1 MTTIQTKRVYLDPH
15 GDDGF
20 RILVDRLWPQGESHA
35 NFHYDLWAKD
45 IAPSTE
51 LRKWFHANQEGRKQ
65 EFLEK
70 YEQELEQNPDM
81 PAFIDTVRAHTLVTL
96 LYASRDTQ
104 MNNAIVLQRYLQAHL

>member
-1 MTTIQTKRVYLDPH
+1 MTEIQTKRVYLDPH

-51 LRKWFHANQEGRKQ
+51 LRQWFHADPEGRKAQ
-65 EFLEK
+65 FLEK
-70 YEQELEQNPDM
+70 YEAELEANPAM
-81 PAFIDTVRAHTLVTL
+81 PAFIDTVRAHPLVTL
-96 LYASRDTQ
+96 LYASRDTA
-104 MNNAIVLQRYLQAHL
+104 MNNAVVLQRYLRARL